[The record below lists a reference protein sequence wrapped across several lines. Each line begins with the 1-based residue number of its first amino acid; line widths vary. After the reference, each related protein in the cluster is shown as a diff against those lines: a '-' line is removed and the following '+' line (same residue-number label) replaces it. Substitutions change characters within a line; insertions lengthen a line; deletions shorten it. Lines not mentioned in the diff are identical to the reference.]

1 VLSAVLAANFGQLCR
16 QIDESDDNR
25 PGSLKLPQ
33 QQRRAAPEPGGM
45 PQHAF
50 QPALGAD
57 PNALFFLAYV
67 VYWCYALA
75 MIL

>member
-1 VLSAVLAANFGQLCR
+1 
-16 QIDESDDNR
+16 
-25 PGSLKLPQ
+25 LKLPQ